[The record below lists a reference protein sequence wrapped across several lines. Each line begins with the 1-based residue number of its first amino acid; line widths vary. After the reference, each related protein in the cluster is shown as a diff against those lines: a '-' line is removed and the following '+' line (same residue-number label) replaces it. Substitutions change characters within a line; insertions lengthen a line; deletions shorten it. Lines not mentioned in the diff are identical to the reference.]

1 MARLSD
7 LVNVEINLS
16 KIKIQGVEIPVIFTF
31 ESFPYVEES
40 YGKPYHEFEKEMNE
54 MVEKKEFSL
63 GEHEAKLM
71 RSLIYAMVRSGGTEC
86 TPTEIKNAIPLYD
99 VPGVFQVVFEI
110 FNDQNFQHSDMEKLK
125 QEKK

>member
-7 LVNVEINLS
+7 LVNVDINLN

-40 YGKPYHEFEKEMNE
+40 YEKPYHEFEKEMND
-54 MVEKKEFSL
+54 MLAKGEFSL
-63 GEHEAKLM
+63 GEQEAKLM

-99 VPGVFQVVFEI
+99 VPGIFQVVFEI
-110 FNDQNFQHSDMEKLK
+110 FNGQNFQIEDMEKLK
-125 QEKK
+125 KEKK

>member
-7 LVNVEINLS
+7 LVNVEINLN

-54 MVEKKEFSL
+54 MLAKGEFSL
-63 GEHEAKLM
+63 GEQEAKLM

-99 VPGVFQVVFEI
+99 IPGIFQVVFKI
-110 FNDQNFQHSDMEKLK
+110 FNGQNFQTEDMEKLK
-125 QEKK
+125 KEKK

>member
-7 LVNVEINLS
+7 LVNVDINLN

-40 YGKPYHEFEKEMNE
+40 YGKPYHEFEKEMND
-54 MVEKKEFSL
+54 MLAKGEFSL
-63 GEHEAKLM
+63 GEQEAKLM

-99 VPGVFQVVFEI
+99 VPGIFQVVFEI
-110 FNDQNFQHSDMEKLK
+110 FNGQNFQIEDMEKLK
-125 QEKK
+125 KEKK

>member
-7 LVNVEINLS
+7 LVNVDINLN

-40 YGKPYHEFEKEMNE
+40 YGKPYHEFEKEMND
-54 MVEKKEFSL
+54 MLAKGEFSL
-63 GEHEAKLM
+63 GEQEAKLM

-99 VPGVFQVVFEI
+99 IPGIFQVVFEI
-110 FNDQNFQHSDMEKLK
+110 FNGQNFQIEDMEKLK
-125 QEKK
+125 KEKK